1 MRLNRKKV
9 CETKKNNNSLLELN
23 KNLMSKF

>member
-1 MRLNRKKV
+1 MRLNRKKIS
-9 CETKKNNNSLLELN
+9 ETKKNNNNLLELN